1 MAGLQL
7 ATAQSPEQYA
17 RLLAFAGGTD
27 VWIAGGNPGY
37 DVGTC
42 TSTKWNDWP
51 CYELLEYVCQTACPV
66 PPPPPPPSPLAL
78 HESVWDSDLDE
89 KLWDGD
95 LPVWYNGQ
103 QLFKPTASD
112 CWTARQVA

>member
-1 MAGLQL
+1 
-7 ATAQSPEQYA
+7 
-17 RLLAFAGGTD
+17 
-27 VWIAGGNPGY
+27 
-37 DVGTC
+37 
-42 TSTKWNDWP
+42 
-51 CYELLEYVCQTACPV
+51 
-66 PPPPPPPSPLAL
+66 
-78 HESVWDSDLDE
+78 VWDSDLDE

>member
-1 MAGLQL
+1 MSFSS
-7 ATAQSPEQYA
+7 TSV
-17 RLLAFAGGTD
+17 RLPALCR
-27 VWIAGGNPGY
+27 PRRR
-37 DVGTC
+37 
-42 TSTKWNDWP
+42 
-51 CYELLEYVCQTACPV
+51 
-66 PPPPPPPSPLAL
+66 PPSPLAL